1 MRSLYLRIWL
11 TVVAALALFALV
23 SGWMW
28 QRHVDEERARV
39 ESVANQ
45 RLAAR

>member
-1 MRSLYLRIWL
+1 MKSLYLRIWL

-28 QRHVDEERARV
+28 QQHVEQERVRL
-39 ESVANQ
+39 EDSAN
-45 RLAAR
+45 RA

>member
-1 MRSLYLRIWL
+1 MKSLYLRIWL

-28 QRHVDEERARV
+28 QRHLDQERSRFETAAT
-39 ESVANQ
+39 E
-45 RLAAR
+45 RLAA